1 MNIYI
6 LLIFRENLTE
16 PSHNR
21 YCKIVLTNSFL
32 MIILFFLTTPVI
44 VLNVMDTLKLREI
57 EKAVSNY
64 LVFFL
69 TKNFNILFLFLQSP
83 ILSEFMPTLL
93 LWTAAALLPVL
104 VIRSDQ
110 WLSHWTRSKRNHSI
124 MRKTF
129 VFLLF
134 MGLILPSL
142 GLPRY
147 IKTIKY

>member
-1 MNIYI
+1 
-6 LLIFRENLTE
+6 
-16 PSHNR
+16 
-21 YCKIVLTNSFL
+21 
-32 MIILFFLTTPVI
+32 
-44 VLNVMDTLKLREI
+44 
-57 EKAVSNY
+57 
-64 LVFFL
+64 
-69 TKNFNILFLFLQSP
+69 
-83 ILSEFMPTLL
+83 MPTLL

-142 GLPRY
+142 GLTRLDINVKKSSY
-147 IKTIKY
+147 F

>member
-1 MNIYI
+1 VNK
-6 LLIFRENLTE
+6 LISVWKKNVSYFNGY
-16 PSHNR
+16 S
-21 YCKIVLTNSFL
+21 
-32 MIILFFLTTPVI
+32 LFF
-44 VLNVMDTLKLREI
+44 
-57 EKAVSNY
+57 
-64 LVFFL
+64 
-69 TKNFNILFLFLQSP
+69 QSP

-104 VIRSDQ
+104 VVRSDQ

-142 GLPRY
+142 GLPRLVFY
-147 IKTIKY
+147 

>member
-1 MNIYI
+1 MNTYFYI
-6 LLIFRENLTE
+6 
-16 PSHNR
+16 
-21 YCKIVLTNSFL
+21 
-32 MIILFFLTTPVI
+32 
-44 VLNVMDTLKLREI
+44 
-57 EKAVSNY
+57 
-64 LVFFL
+64 
-69 TKNFNILFLFLQSP
+69 LQSP

-142 GLPRY
+142 GLTRF
-147 IKTIKY
+147 IFKYN